1 MLPEGNI
8 FYLSPQCDRK
18 QAWNH
23 LLKALLQVS
32 VVGAVLLFAHLQ
44 RASRKGSSP
53 GRSVF
58 EAGSFFCQ
66 TIVSSLQT
74 VEKLFFFFFV
84 ENSFFMFVLKL
95 KIKKKGYRLTCYQST
110 VLMKI
115 VNCKGGGKSHLC
127 CSVRL
132 QCSCQHIIT

>member
-1 MLPEGNI
+1 MYKCKHEMLPEGNS

-18 QAWNH
+18 QAWNY

-44 RASRKGSSP
+44 RASREGSSP

-66 TIVSSLQT
+66 PVVSSLQT
-74 VEKLFFFFFV
+74 VEKLFF
-84 ENSFFMFVLKL
+84 L
-95 KIKKKGYRLTCYQST
+95 
-110 VLMKI
+110 
-115 VNCKGGGKSHLC
+115 
-127 CSVRL
+127 
-132 QCSCQHIIT
+132 